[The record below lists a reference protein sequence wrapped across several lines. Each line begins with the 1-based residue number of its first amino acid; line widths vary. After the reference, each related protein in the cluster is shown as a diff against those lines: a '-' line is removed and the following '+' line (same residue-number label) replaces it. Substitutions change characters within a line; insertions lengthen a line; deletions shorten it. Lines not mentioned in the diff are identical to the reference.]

1 MKNHHSKPLK
11 TIFKDNDHFKK
22 LPIAKQNKNNKFQIS
37 SIKLE

>member
-1 MKNHHSKPLK
+1 MTIKNYFKFIFEK
-11 TIFKDNDHFKK
+11 TFKK

>member
-1 MKNHHSKPLK
+1 MIILK
-11 TIFKDNDHFKK
+11 IILNSFFEKTFKK